1 MTDRATSAEPVPTS
15 VELHPRRVRFEWEET
30 PLHWVP
36 GDPFTTHLLN
46 VLHMLLPA
54 GERWF
59 VHVYKQALPLIRD
72 QKLYDD
78 VKGFMGQEGTHAAAH
93 QRVLEHMKEQGL
105 DPDPY
110 VEQVEWMFTKLLGD
124 DSVPPG
130 ARDWWLLERV
140 AIIAAIE
147 HFTAVLGQWILH
159 SRGLDRA
166 GADPVMLD
174 LLRWHGAEEVEH
186 RSVAYD
192 VFNHVDGGY
201 ARRLRAMALTVPVMT
216 WLWQRGVLYLVT
228 ADPNIPRARPRL
240 RDLRRAIRGGM
251 FPRVGELGAAIPR
264 YLRPRFH
271 PSQEGSLKPA
281 LDYIERSP
289 AHRAYEAYVAERAAR
304 AGGGKE

>member
-1 MTDRATSAEPVPTS
+1 MTDLENPTS
-15 VELHPRRVRFEWEET
+15 VELHPRRVKFAWEDT
-30 PLHWVP
+30 ALHWVP
-36 GDPFTTHLLN
+36 GDPFTTHLIN

-72 QKLYDD
+72 ERLYAE

-105 DPDPY
+105 DPYPY

-124 DSVPPG
+124 DSVPPLG
-130 ARDWWLLERV
+130 KARDWWLMERI

-147 HFTAVLGQWILH
+147 HFTAVLGQWILR
-159 SRGLDRA
+159 SEGLDQA

-192 VFNHVDGGY
+192 VFNHLDGGY
-201 ARRLRAMALTVPVMT
+201 ARRLRAMAVTVPVLT
-216 WLWQRGVLYLVT
+216 FLWQSGVKYLVT
-228 ADPNIPRARPRL
+228 ADPKIPRARPRM
-240 RDLRRAIRGGM
+240 RDLRRAVRSDM
-251 FPRVGELGAAIPR
+251 FPTFRELGAAIPR

-281 LDYIERSP
+281 LDYIEISP
-289 AHRAYEAYVAERAAR
+289 AHRAYEEYAAERAAR
-304 AGGGKE
+304 AGAKNGSA

>member
-1 MTDRATSAEPVPTS
+1 MTDLDTPTS
-15 VELHPRRVRFEWEET
+15 VELNPRRVKFDWEDT

-46 VLHMLLPA
+46 VLHLLLPA

-72 QKLYDD
+72 ESLYAD
-78 VKGFMGQEGTHAAAH
+78 VKGFMGQEGTHSVAH
-93 QRVLEHMKEQGL
+93 QRVLEHMKEQGV
-105 DPDPY
+105 DPHPY

-124 DSVPPG
+124 DSVPPMPA
-130 ARDWWLLERV
+130 ARRWWLLERV

-147 HFTAVLGQWILH
+147 HFTAVLGQWILR
-159 SRGLDRA
+159 SEGLDRA
-166 GADPVMLD
+166 DADPVMLD

-192 VFNHVDGGY
+192 VFNHLDGGY
-201 ARRLRAMALTVPVMT
+201 GRRLRGMAMTVPVLT
-216 WLWQRGVLYLVT
+216 FLWQSGVKYLVS
-228 ADPNIPRARPRL
+228 ADPKIPRARPRM
-240 RDLRRAIRGGM
+240 RDLRRAVRSDM
-251 FPRVGELGAAIPR
+251 FPTFRELGAAVPR

-281 LDYIERSP
+281 LDYIEISP
-289 AHRAYEAYVAERAAR
+289 AHRAYEEYVAERAAR
-304 AGGGKE
+304 AGAKNGSG

>member
-1 MTDRATSAEPVPTS
+1 MTDLETTPAS
-15 VELHPRRVRFEWEET
+15 VELHPRRVRFDWEDT

-46 VLHMLLPA
+46 VLHMLLPG

-72 QKLYDD
+72 DRLYAE
-78 VKGFMGQEGTHAAAH
+78 VKGFMGQEGTHAVAH
-93 QRVLEHMKEQGL
+93 QRVLDHLKEQGV
-105 DPDPY
+105 DPQPY
-110 VEQVEWMFTKLLGD
+110 VEQVEWLFTKLLGD
-124 DSVPPG
+124 DAVPPIG
-130 ARDWWLLERV
+130 KARDWWLMERI

-147 HFTAVLGQWILH
+147 HFTAVLGQWILR
-159 SRGLDRA
+159 SEGLDQA

-192 VFNHVDGGY
+192 VFNHLDGGY
-201 ARRLRAMALTVPVMT
+201 GRRLRAMAATVPVMT
-216 WLWQRGVLYLVT
+216 WLWQSGVKYLVT
-228 ADPNIPRARPRL
+228 ADPTIPRARPRM
-240 RDLRRAIRGGM
+240 RDLRRAIRADM
-251 FPRVGELGAAIPR
+251 FPTLRELGVAIPR

-281 LDYIERSP
+281 LDYIAVSP
-289 AHRAYEAYVAERAAR
+289 AHRAYEEYVAERTAR
-304 AGGGKE
+304 AGSN